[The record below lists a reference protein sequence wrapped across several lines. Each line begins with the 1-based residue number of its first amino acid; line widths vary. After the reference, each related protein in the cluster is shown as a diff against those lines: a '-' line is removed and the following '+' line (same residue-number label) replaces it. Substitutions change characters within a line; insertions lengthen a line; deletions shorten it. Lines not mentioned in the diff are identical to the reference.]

1 MDKRRLTRC
10 SKPSPS
16 LTLEQLALL
25 PLCGVPAHR
34 AVRTCD
40 HVGQGARALV
50 LQGHESVG
58 ALAVQ
63 ELVASGVEVS
73 VQVPP
78 TEESE
83 TELHAAIERVKGW
96 GVRDVKSMDPLAAI
110 ESCADDEFDFVIDTV
125 GGRDIWHACRRI
137 LHNSGQVRHF
147 IFLSSVVVVVCSHPM
162 V

>member
-1 MDKRRLTRC
+1 MEHTFISISCDAMMRD
-10 SKPSPS
+10 
-16 LTLEQLALL
+16 TLEPRSVHIAAAARS
-25 PLCGVPAHR
+25 VFA
-34 AVRTCD
+34 
-40 HVGQGARALV
+40 ARALV

-110 ESCADDEFDFVIDTV
+110 ESCADDEFDFVIDKV
-125 GGRDIWHACRRI
+125 GGRDLWHACRRI

-147 IFLSSVVVVVCSHPM
+147 SKLCCSRMFSSHDLVYHPCRRLR
-162 V
+162 